1 MKNSVKELP
10 YSMDIPKNNKQL
22 FLYKKKDDTAFR
34 KVEKWLKDH
43 KLSYQ
48 LITPGTI
55 NKSIIFKM
63 LCCSENGFAEILVS
77 KFKAER
83 LWSNYLGVEM
93 DTITVSEM
101 VNEIVENPRLLKN
114 PILFDEENLLA
125 GFHSEEIRKFVPKA
139 YRVIGKQLK
148 EVK

>member
-1 MKNSVKELP
+1 
-10 YSMDIPKNNKQL
+10 
-22 FLYKKKDDTAFR
+22 
-34 KVEKWLKDH
+34 
-43 KLSYQ
+43 
-48 LITPGTI
+48 
-55 NKSIIFKM
+55 
-63 LCCSENGFAEILVS
+63 
-77 KFKAER
+77 
-83 LWSNYLGVEM
+83 M